1 MLQELQNWIESTY
14 RLEMEEDLSPYLI
27 GKRELKRI
35 LKPGDP
41 FRQAEEVV
49 LCTESGGECF
59 LGLYLKLR
67 GSRLH
72 RLLTTLEGVSHLR
85 LMMHR
90 LKFGENLSRLEL
102 ELQAE
107 IDKFVFLRLQKPD
120 EDPAFHLRRGADLP
134 GLNAEQRRL
143 YGDSRRLANRYCL
156 RLEREF
162 LSTHSRDGLFRELRG
177 FYRMSH
183 WRKLEHL
190 GAP

>member
-1 MLQELQNWIESTY
+1 MLQNLQNWIESTY
-14 RLEMEEDLSPYLI
+14 RLDGEEDLAPYLI
-27 GKRELKRI
+27 GKKELKRF

-49 LCTESGGECF
+49 LFTESGGECF
-59 LGLYLKLR
+59 LGLYLKVKGNR
-67 GSRLH
+67 MH

-90 LKFGENLSRLEL
+90 LKSGEELSRLEL

-107 IDKFVFLRLQKPD
+107 VDKFVFLRMQKPR
-120 EDPAFHLRRGADLP
+120 EDAAFHLRRGAALA
-134 GLNAEQRRL
+134 GLDAEQRRL
-143 YGDSRRLANRYCL
+143 YEDSLRLANRYCR
-156 RLEREF
+156 RLERDF
-162 LSTHSRDGLFRELRG
+162 LSTHSRDGLLRELRG

-183 WRKLEHL
+183 WQKLQHL

>member
-1 MLQELQNWIESTY
+1 MLQDLQNWIESTY
-14 RLEMEEDLSPYLI
+14 RLEIEEDLSPYLI
-27 GKRELKRI
+27 GKRELKRF

-59 LGLYLKLR
+59 LGLYLRLR

-72 RLLTTLEGVSHLR
+72 RTLTALEGVSHLR

-90 LKFGENLSRLEL
+90 LKSGEKLSRLEL

-107 IDKFVFLRLQKPD
+107 VDKFVFLRLQKPG
-120 EDPAFHLRRGADLP
+120 EDPAFHLRRAAELP
-134 GLNAEQRRL
+134 GLSAEQRRL
-143 YGDSRRLANRYCL
+143 YGDSLRLANRYCR

-162 LSTHSRDGLFRELRG
+162 LSTHSQDGLFRELRA

>member
-1 MLQELQNWIESTY
+1 MFQNLQNWIEITY
-14 RLEMEEDLSPYLI
+14 GLDGEEDLSPYRI
-27 GKRELKRI
+27 GKRELKHF

-41 FRQAEEVV
+41 FREAEEVV

-59 LGLYLKLR
+59 LGLYLQLR
-67 GSRLH
+67 GGRLH

-90 LKFGENLSRLEL
+90 LRAGEKLSRLEL

-107 IDKFVFLRLQKPD
+107 VDKFVFLRLREPR
-120 EDPAFHLRRGADLP
+120 EDPAFHLRRAAGLP
-134 GLNAEQRRL
+134 GLSAEQRQI
-143 YGDSRRLANRYCL
+143 YEDSRRLANRYCS

-162 LSTHSRDGLFRELRG
+162 LATRSQDGLFRELRK

-183 WRKLEHL
+183 WQKIEHL
-190 GAP
+190 GPP

>member
-1 MLQELQNWIESTY
+1 MLRDLQHWIEDTY
-14 RLEMEEDLSPYLI
+14 QLESGSDLSPFLLA
-27 GKRELKRI
+27 KRDLRHF

-49 LCTESGGECF
+49 LLTESGGECF
-59 LGLYLKLR
+59 LGLYLQPK

-85 LMMHR
+85 LLLHR
-90 LKFGENLSRLEL
+90 LDSGEEISRLEL

-107 IDKFVFLRLQKPD
+107 VDKFVYLRQQGT
-120 EDPAFHLRRGADLP
+120 ETDPSFHLRRASKLP
-134 GLNAEQRRL
+134 GLSPEQRRL
-143 YGDSRRLANRYCL
+143 YDDSLRLANRYCQK
-156 RLEREF
+156 LEREF
-162 LSTHSRDGLFRELRG
+162 FATRSRDGLLRELRQ

-183 WRKLEHL
+183 WRKLEYL